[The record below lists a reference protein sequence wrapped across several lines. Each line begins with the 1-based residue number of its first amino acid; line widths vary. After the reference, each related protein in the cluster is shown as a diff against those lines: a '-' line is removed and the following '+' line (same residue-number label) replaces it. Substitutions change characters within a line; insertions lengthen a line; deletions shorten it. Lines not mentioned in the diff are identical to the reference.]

1 MNNIPISDP
10 LRTQAI
16 INQYLVKAK
25 KNLGQNFLIDPQVI
39 QDIVTAAGIKKDDQV
54 IEVGP
59 GIGSLTEQ
67 MLLAGAKVFAYELD
81 PDLPE
86 ILKNELPQEID
97 QQPLA
102 SRFKLILK
110 DILKADFKSDLAGF
124 FDLNKPIKVV
134 ANLPYYITTPI
145 IFYFIHSDLNFQS
158 LTLMMQKEV
167 AERLIAHSGHKN
179 YGPLTIAVQ
188 TKMNVKL
195 ALNVKNTSF
204 KPRPKV
210 DSSVV
215 ILTPLITPMN
225 VGDPKY
231 FERIVKICFSQR
243 RKTLANNLKSL
254 IQDKNV
260 RESILSELG
269 VDLKIRPEQL
279 SIEQFIR
286 LAKLIKEIHK

>member
-1 MNNIPISDP
+1 M
-10 LRTQAI
+10 
-16 INQYLVKAK
+16 
-25 KNLGQNFLIDPQVI
+25 
-39 QDIVTAAGIKKDDQV
+39 
-54 IEVGP
+54 
-59 GIGSLTEQ
+59 
-67 MLLAGAKVFAYELD
+67 
-81 PDLPE
+81 
-86 ILKNELPQEID
+86 
-97 QQPLA
+97 
-102 SRFKLILK
+102 
-110 DILKADFKSDLAGF
+110 
-124 FDLNKPIKVV
+124 
-134 ANLPYYITTPI
+134 
-145 IFYFIHSDLNFQS
+145 
-158 LTLMMQKEV
+158 
-167 AERLIAHSGHKN
+167 IAHSGHKN